1 MKIKT
6 VLITVIAGG
15 VGYVLGSRAGRARF
29 EELKARA
36 DEFAHSP
43 QVKEAVQHVAE
54 VVKENAQKL
63 PDPVAN
69 AVNAVAD
76 AALKTEPKLDAPT
89 EPTFDS
95 KPGL

>member
-1 MKIKT
+1 MKVKT
-6 VLITVIAGG
+6 VLIAAVAGG

-29 EELKARA
+29 EELKVKA
-36 DEFAHSP
+36 DQFAHSP

-69 AVNAVAD
+69 VVTAVAD
-76 AALKTEPKLDAPT
+76 SALDA
-89 EPTFDS
+89 
-95 KPGL
+95 KPGPESDADPR